1 MSNKTKSND
10 PTRGAL
16 GFDTYYREIFS
27 DRWDILKPEL
37 LKESTPVSYNLTPV
51 SKTPEITSDSG
62 ITSGFGNTNESNI
75 KSDSDIAQ
83 DNSSPSVLRTYFL
96 DSASILAA
104 TSLGLK
110 NAKSILDLCAAPGGK
125 TLVLASLMPEDANLT
140 SNERSAERKHRLVK
154 VCDEHM
160 PQNIRERI
168 TITCSDGAVWCKTK
182 TECYDRILLDAPCS
196 SERHVL
202 QDEKY
207 LNEWSPARIKTL
219 SMEQW
224 ALLSSAWR
232 LLEKGGFMVYST
244 CALAPKEND
253 MVVERLLKKFDDV
266 KVITFDSPEYLEFK
280 NDLSLI
286 TELSPDYKIPLYE
299 KTEFGYQVLPDTAD
313 GAGPIYFSIL
323 FKIKI

>member
-1 MSNKTKSND
+1 MSKKSKIND
-10 PTRGAL
+10 PTRGAE
-16 GFDTYYREIFS
+16 GFDSYYGEIFS
-27 DRWDILKPEL
+27 DRWSSLKPEL
-37 LKESTPVSYNLTPV
+37 LKESTPVSYNLTSL
-51 SKTPEITSDSG
+51 SKTPGITSDSD
-62 ITSGFGNTNESNI
+62 ITN
-75 KSDSDIAQ
+75 DSDIVQ
-83 DNSSPSVLRTYFL
+83 DNTSQTSLRTYFL

-110 NAKSILDLCAAPGGK
+110 NAKNILDLCAAPGGK
-125 TLVLASLMPEDANLT
+125 TLVLSSLMPEDASLT

-160 PQNIRERI
+160 PQNIRERV

-182 TECYDRILLDAPCS
+182 SECYDRILLDAPCS

-207 LNEWSPARIKTL
+207 LKDWSPARIKTL

-253 MVVERLLKKFDDV
+253 LVVERLTKKFDNV
-266 KVITFDSPEYLEFK
+266 KILTFDSEDYLK
-280 NDLSLI
+280 YANDLSLLSSI
-286 TELSPDYKIPLYE
+286 SPDYEIPLYE
-299 KTEFGYQVLPDTAD
+299 KTQFGYQVLPDSAN

>member
-1 MSNKTKSND
+1 MSKKSKIND
-10 PTRGAL
+10 PTRGAQ
-16 GFDTYYREIFS
+16 GFDSYYSEIFS
-27 DRWDILKPEL
+27 QRWDKLKPEL
-37 LKESTPVSYNLTPV
+37 LKESTPISFNLG
-51 SKTPEITSDSG
+51 E
-62 ITSGFGNTNESNI
+62 N
-75 KSDSDIAQ
+75 
-83 DNSSPSVLRTYFL
+83 LRTYFL

-104 TSLGLK
+104 SSLPLK
-110 NAKSILDLCAAPGGK
+110 NSKNILDLCAAPGGK
-125 TLVLASLMPEDANLT
+125 TLVLSSLMAQNANLT

-160 PQNIRERI
+160 PQEIRDRV

-182 TECYDRILLDAPCS
+182 SECYDSILLDAPCS

-232 LLEKGGFMVYST
+232 LLQKGGFMVYST

-253 MVVERLLKKFDDV
+253 LVVERLTKKFDDV
-266 KVITFDSPEYLEFK
+266 QILSFEDELYIQNK
-280 NDLSLI
+280 NDLSVLNTI
-286 TELSPDYKIPLYE
+286 SPDYHIPLYE
-299 KTEFGYQVLPDTAD
+299 KTNFGYQVLPDSSN
-313 GAGPIYFSIL
+313 GAGPIYFSII
-323 FKIKI
+323 FKKLN

>member
-1 MSNKTKSND
+1 MSKKSKEND
-10 PTRGAL
+10 PTRGAE
-16 GFDTYYREIFS
+16 GFDSYYREIFS
-27 DRWDILKPEL
+27 DRWDALKESL
-37 LKESTPVSYNLTPV
+37 LKESTPVSYNLTSL
-51 SKTPEITSDSG
+51 SKTPGTSSDSDITSDSGNTSDSG
-62 ITSGFGNTNESNI
+62 ITE
-75 KSDSDIAQ
+75 
-83 DNSSPSVLRTYFL
+83 NSSEQTSLRTYFL

-104 TSLGLK
+104 TSLPLK
-110 NAKSILDLCAAPGGK
+110 NAHNVLDLCAAPGGK
-125 TLVLASLMPEDANLT
+125 SLVLSSLMPEDANLT
-140 SNERSAERKHRLVK
+140 SNERSAERKHRLLK

-160 PQNIRERI
+160 PSEIREHV

-182 TECYDRILLDAPCS
+182 SECYDRILLDAPCS

-207 LNEWSPARIKTL
+207 LKDWSPARIKTL

-266 KVITFDSPEYLEFK
+266 KVLSFDTPEYLENK
-280 NDLSLI
+280 NDLTLLSSI
-286 TELSPDYKIPLYE
+286 TPDYQIPPYE
-299 KTEFGYQVLPDTAD
+299 KTQFGYHVLPDAAN
-313 GAGPIYFSIL
+313 GAGPIYFSLL
-323 FKIKI
+323 FKTII